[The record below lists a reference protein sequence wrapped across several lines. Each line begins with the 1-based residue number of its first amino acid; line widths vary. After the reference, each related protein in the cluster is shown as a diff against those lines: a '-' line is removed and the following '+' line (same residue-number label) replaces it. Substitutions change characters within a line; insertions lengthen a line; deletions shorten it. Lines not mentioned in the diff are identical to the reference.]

1 MEWYKQLGIYLFPI
15 VMLLTIGMNN
25 SKREERTQ
33 GDKIFGFLPFLIIF
47 MMGSDVTYQA
57 LQLYVHRFAVLYA
70 GYLVYCLFL
79 TAVPYAWLLYVNGKL
94 SVRHNRRWPFAAC
107 HIMTGIAAA
116 AVLLTVFIPWRLST
130 EGMGVHA
137 VSYSLNHGSLPA
149 KLVSIALYLMG
160 LLLAVTAYPK
170 EVTKEGQKE
179 TRYLLAASVFSL
191 VGGMVQSFAEDWHT
205 GGPFVALAVLFIYL
219 NAQNR
224 QITTDGLTGLNNR
237 REFDA
242 HLQRKIELCPEHEW
256 GLLMI
261 DVDDF
266 KRINDEL
273 GHAVGD
279 EALWHTADILRGVF
293 GKDPVFLARYGGDEF
308 AVLGDW
314 FGQEQ
319 IEGAIARIREG
330 VERFNKEGQLP
341 LQLSMSIGYAFW
353 HEAGRRGENLIQ
365 QADVRMYEEKQKKKR
380 TRA

>member
-1 MEWYKQLGIYLFPI
+1 M
-15 VMLLTIGMNN
+15 
-25 SKREERTQ
+25 
-33 GDKIFGFLPFLIIF
+33 
-47 MMGSDVTYQA
+47 
-57 LQLYVHRFAVLYA
+57 
-70 GYLVYCLFL
+70 
-79 TAVPYAWLLYVNGKL
+79 
-94 SVRHNRRWPFAAC
+94 
-107 HIMTGIAAA
+107 
-116 AVLLTVFIPWRLST
+116 
-130 EGMGVHA
+130 
-137 VSYSLNHGSLPA
+137 
-149 KLVSIALYLMG
+149 
-160 LLLAVTAYPK
+160 
-170 EVTKEGQKE
+170 
-179 TRYLLAASVFSL
+179 
-191 VGGMVQSFAEDWHT
+191 
-205 GGPFVALAVLFIYL
+205 ALAVLFIYL
-219 NAQNR
+219 NAQKR

-319 IEGAIARIREG
+319 IEEAIARIQEG
-330 VERFNKEGQLP
+330 IDRFNKEGQLP

-365 QADVRMYEEKQKKKR
+365 QADERMYEEKQKKKR
-380 TRA
+380 MRA